1 MNKISIKHINI
12 ILFGFFLLWNFC
24 QPLIID
30 DLFRSVANSLPNHK
44 LLQTLFSE
52 YHNLTGRMSAQI
64 LVHLFFNKELDFISI
79 PKSLRL
85 LLEST
90 VKMHHFYSLFCLY
103 SVIVIKL
110 IHFFLLQAVS

>member
-64 LVHLFFNKELDFISI
+64 LVHLFFNKELDFYSDYNC
-79 PKSLRL
+79 
-85 LLEST
+85 
-90 VKMHHFYSLFCLY
+90 FYN
-103 SVIVIKL
+103 KL
-110 IHFFLLQAVS
+110 ILSSIRFKLGDFA